1 MLTYFQ
7 ALIMGG
13 LQGFTELFPISSL
26 GHSVLLPHVLGWNI
40 DEGNNYFLIFIVST
54 HFATALVL
62 LGLYWKDWVKIIKGM
77 FRSLKNREINQSD
90 KYEKIGWL
98 LVIGTIPAG
107 ILGLLFEQKIKSI
120 FATPIYVSIFLF
132 FNGLLLYS
140 AEILRK
146 KSKEKEISANSDE
159 KILKLSWSQSL
170 KIGCMQTLAL
180 IPGFS
185 RTGSAFSGGLLSGL
199 NHEDAMRFSFLLATP
214 IIFAASVLKLPELIG
229 KNNYAL
235 GPIIFGSIISATT
248 AYLAVKF
255 LTKYFETKTLKPF
268 ALYCAIVGILLS
280 IIFIF

>member
-1 MLTYFQ
+1 
-7 ALIMGG
+7 MGG